1 MILTNKQ
8 EQGLH
13 IAIDR
18 YNHNEAWTCIGGY
31 DTIYHI
37 SCSNCKKPS
46 PGQGQY
52 NYCPHC
58 GAEKRKANE

>member
-1 MILTNKQ
+1 MDRVKAYWVLEA
-8 EQGLH
+8 EQVR
-13 IAIDR
+13 IDAIWESPE
-18 YNHNEAWTCIGGY
+18 YF
-31 DTIYHI
+31 TIHHI

-58 GAEKRKANE
+58 GAEMRKTNE

>member
-1 MILTNKQ
+1 MDRVKAYWILKA
-8 EQGLH
+8 EQ
-13 IAIDR
+13 IRIDGMW
-18 YNHNEAWTCIGGY
+18 EDPEY

-37 SCSNCKKPS
+37 SCSNCNKPS

-58 GAEKRKANE
+58 GAEMRKANE